1 MSHPLK
7 LAVPHRRHAPENAN
21 ARHQASMSFLD
32 RIGFTITRLVGTMVC
47 AMLFAGLAL
56 ISLPAALRTHNLI
69 VIVAWI
75 AQTFLQLVLLP
86 IIMVGQNIQAR
97 HGEIVAD
104 EAFKTTQTTFQ
115 DIEHLM
121 LMNQQQL
128 ALLERLSAKPGSSKI
143 TRE

>member
-7 LAVPHRRHAPENAN
+7 LTAPHRRHAPENAN
-21 ARHQASMSFLD
+21 VRHQASMNFLD
-32 RIGFTITRLVGTMVC
+32 KIGFTITRLVGTMVC
-47 AMLFAGLAL
+47 AILFAGLAL

-128 ALLERLSAKPGSSKI
+128 ELLQKLNATPAGSN
-143 TRE
+143 TARE